1 MRWIASS
8 APQRSDPSSSGVLRT
23 SGNLWSG
30 LSLND
35 THSAEEGAL
44 PEGHFLEHLICL
56 SSGARRTTEVQL
68 GGSPWQ
74 KALGGPMALEFLPA
88 GMPFALRWREP
99 NDVITISI
107 QPAFVMNVLGSDA
120 REISLPQYWGTRNE
134 THITQLVLAMANDVR
149 DGSPGGRIVGES
161 LGAALVAQLATKV
174 GVVGERL
181 PHKVGLAPKT
191 LRTILD
197 CIQADL
203 CGDLSLRR
211 LAGLTG
217 MSLDGF
223 IRSFKRSTGVPPHQ
237 YVLRKR
243 VESAQALLAD
253 RRLSLTEIA
262 LRTGFSDQSHFSKIF
277 RRMIGVAPR
286 SYRQRVQQSA

>member
-1 MRWIASS
+1 MQWIESS
-8 APQRSDPSSSGVLRT
+8 TPQRTEPSSSGVLRS

-30 LSLND
+30 ISLND

-44 PEGHFLEHLICL
+44 PEGHFLEHLVCL
-56 SSGARRTTEVQL
+56 SSGARRGTEVQL
-68 GGSPWQ
+68 AGSTWR

-99 NDVITISI
+99 NDVITLSI
-107 QPAFVMNVLGSDA
+107 QPAFVRNVLGSDA
-120 REISLPQYWGTRNE
+120 RETSLPHYWGTRNE
-134 THITQLVLAMANDVR
+134 TQITPIVLAMANDVR

-161 LGAALVAQLATKV
+161 LGAALVAQLAGKV
-174 GVVGERL
+174 GMVGETL
-181 PHKVGLAPKT
+181 AHKVGLAPKT

-197 CIQADL
+197 CIHADL

-223 IRSFKRSTGVPPHQ
+223 IRSFKSSTGVPPHQ

-243 VESAQALLAD
+243 VESAQVLLAD

-286 SYRQRVQQSA
+286 SYRQRMQ

>member
-1 MRWIASS
+1 MQWIESS
-8 APQRSDPSSSGVLRT
+8 TTQPTDPSSRGASLHT
-23 SGNLWSG
+23 SANLWSG
-30 LSLND
+30 ISLND
-35 THSAEEGAL
+35 TRSSDEGAL
-44 PEGHFLEHLICL
+44 PEGHFLEHLVCL
-56 SSGARRTTEVQL
+56 SSGARRGTEVQL
-68 GGSPWQ
+68 AGSPWQ

-107 QPAFVMNVLGSDA
+107 QPAFVRKVLGSDA
-120 REISLPQYWGTRNE
+120 RETSLPQYWGTRNE
-134 THITQLVLAMANDVR
+134 TQITPIVLAMANDVR
-149 DGSPGGRIVGES
+149 DGSPGGRLVGES
-161 LGAALVAQLATKV
+161 LGAALVAQLAGKV

-181 PHKVGLAPKT
+181 AHKVGLAPKT

-197 CIQADL
+197 CIHADL

-223 IRSFKRSTGVPPHQ
+223 IRSFKSSTGVPPHQ

-286 SYRQRVQQSA
+286 SYRQQMQ

>member
-1 MRWIASS
+1 MQWIESTT
-8 APQRSDPSSSGVLRT
+8 PQRSDPSSTGVLRT

-30 LSLND
+30 ISLND
-35 THSAEEGAL
+35 THSADEGAL
-44 PEGHFLEHLICL
+44 PEGHFLEHLVCL
-56 SSGARRTTEVQL
+56 SSGARRGTEVQL
-68 GGSPWQ
+68 AGSTWR
-74 KALGGPMALEFLPA
+74 KALAGPMALEFLPA

-99 NDVITISI
+99 NDVITVAI
-107 QPAFVMNVLGSDA
+107 QPAFVRKVLGSDT
-120 REISLPQYWGTRNE
+120 RETSLPHYWGTRNE
-134 THITQLVLAMANDVR
+134 TQITPIVLAMANDVR

-161 LGAALVAQLATKV
+161 LGAALVAQLAGKV
-174 GVVGERL
+174 GAVGERL
-181 PHKVGLAPKT
+181 ARKVGLAPKT

-203 CGDLSLRR
+203 CGDLSLSR

-223 IRSFKRSTGVPPHQ
+223 IRSFKNSTGVPPHQ

-286 SYRQRVQQSA
+286 SYRQRVQ

>member
-1 MRWIASS
+1 MQWIEGSTPRRTDPASN
-8 APQRSDPSSSGVLRT
+8 GVLRT

-30 LSLND
+30 ISLNE
-35 THSAEEGAL
+35 TRSAEEGSL
-44 PEGHFLEHLICL
+44 PEGHFLEHLVCL

-68 GGSPWQ
+68 AGSTWR

-99 NDVITISI
+99 NDVVTISI
-107 QPAFVMNVLGSDA
+107 QPAFVRQVLGSDA
-120 REISLPQYWGTRNE
+120 RETSLPQYWGTRDE
-134 THITQLVLAMANDVR
+134 TQITPIVLAMANDVR

-161 LGAALVAQLATKV
+161 LGAALVAQLAGKV
-174 GVVGERL
+174 GVAGERL
-181 PHKVGLAPKT
+181 THKVGLAPKT
-191 LRTILD
+191 LRTVLD
-197 CIQADL
+197 CIDADL

-211 LAGLTG
+211 LAALTG

-223 IRSFKRSTGVPPHQ
+223 IRSFKSSTGVPPHQ

-243 VESAQALLAD
+243 VETAQALLAD
-253 RRLSLTEIA
+253 QRLSLTEIA
-262 LRTGFSDQSHFSKIF
+262 LQAGFSDQSHFSKIF

-286 SYRQRVQQSA
+286 NYRQRTRMQ